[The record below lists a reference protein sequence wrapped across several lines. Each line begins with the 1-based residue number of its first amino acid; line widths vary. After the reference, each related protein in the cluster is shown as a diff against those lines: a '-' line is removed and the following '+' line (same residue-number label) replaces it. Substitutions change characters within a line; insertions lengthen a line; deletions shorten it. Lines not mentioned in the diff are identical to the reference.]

1 MQQFA
6 SLREAQFSSSWLT
19 IGAFDGVHLGHQELL
34 RGFQSQAR
42 AAGSSSVV
50 LSFFPHP
57 IEILRGPLESYY
69 LSEREEKAE
78 RIAVMGVDALIVQP
92 FDEQTS
98 KTSAVDFLRLL
109 KQQLGFEQL
118 WVGHDFAMGHNR
130 EGDIEFLRSQG
141 AQQGYSLKVLE
152 AVKVEGRPVSSS
164 RIRRLL
170 EAGEVEQAARFLGR
184 AYALEGE
191 VSEGAKRGRGL
202 GIPTANLAVWAK
214 RAAPLNGVYACR
226 AWLGQR
232 SWEAVTNIGLRPT
245 FEDELQAPV
254 VEAHL
259 LDYAGDDFYGQK
271 MRLDFVAR
279 LRDEKKFEGVDE
291 LLAQIERDKAQAREL
306 LALN

>member
-34 RGFQSQAR
+34 HGFQSQAR
-42 AAGSSSVV
+42 AAGFPSVV

-69 LSEREEKAE
+69 LSEPEEKAR
-78 RIAVMGVDALIVQP
+78 RIATMGVDALIVQP

-98 KTSAVDFLRLL
+98 KTSATDFLRLL

-130 EGDIEFLRSQG
+130 EGDIDFLRAQG

-152 AVKVEGRPVSSS
+152 AVKVEGQPVSSS

-191 VSEGAKRGRGL
+191 VVAGARRGRGL

-214 RAAPLNGVYACR
+214 RAAPLSGVYACR

-259 LDYAGDDFYGQK
+259 LDYAGGDFYVER

-279 LRDEKKFEGVDE
+279 LRDERKFEGVDE
-291 LLAQIERDKAQAREL
+291 LLAQIERDKAQAREIL
-306 LALN
+306 SRS

>member
-6 SLREAQFSSSWLT
+6 SLRKAQFSSSWLT

-42 AAGSSSVV
+42 AARSSSVV

-69 LSEREEKAE
+69 LSEPEEKAR
-78 RIAVMGVDALIVQP
+78 RIAAMGVDALIVQP

-98 KTSAVDFLRLL
+98 KTSAADFLHLL

-130 EGDIEFLRSQG
+130 EGDIEFLRAQG

-152 AVKVEGRPVSSS
+152 AVKVEGQAVSSS

-184 AYALEGE
+184 AYALDGE
-191 VSEGAKRGRGL
+191 VVEGAKRGRGL

-214 RAAPLNGVYACR
+214 RAPPLNGVYACR

-245 FEDELQAPV
+245 FEDQLQAPV

-259 LDYAGDDFYGQK
+259 LDYAGGDFYGQR

-291 LLAQIERDKAQAREL
+291 LLIQIDRDKAQAREL
-306 LALN
+306 LR